1 MPGIMAF
8 MLFKVDNRL
17 EDIKLY
23 GGNPFKKFV
32 IQILLRLS
40 GGL

>member
-1 MPGIMAF
+1 MVPGILAF

-23 GGNPFKKFV
+23 GGNPAK
-32 IQILLRLS
+32 RDW
-40 GGL
+40 